1 MALNPFHA
9 CDQTRARMLAHM
21 AAAAYNAPNRVGS
34 ASMSFAH
41 RHLLGIEPLSQTD
54 ITTLL
59 DLADTY
65 VDLNR
70 QPHKHSDALRGL
82 TQINMFFENSTRT
95 QASFEIAG
103 KRLGADVMNMAMQ
116 ASSIKKGET
125 LIDTA
130 MTLNAMHPDLLVV
143 RHPQSG
149 AVDLLAQKVNCA
161 VLNAG
166 DGRHEHPTQ
175 ALLDALTIRR
185 AKGRLHRLS
194 IAICGD
200 IAHSRVARSNIMLL
214 GKMENRIRLIAP
226 PTLMP
231 AQIGEFGVEVFDDME
246 KGLKDVDVVMMLRL
260 QKERMD
266 GGFIPSER
274 EYYHRFG
281 LDAEKLSHAKP
292 DAIVMHPGPM
302 NRGVEIDGTL
312 ADDINRSVI
321 QDQVEM
327 GVAVRMAAMDLLA
340 RNLADS
346 RKGAA

>member
-1 MALNPFHA
+1 
-9 CDQTRARMLAHM
+9 
-21 AAAAYNAPNRVGS
+21 
-34 ASMSFAH
+34 MSF
-41 RHLLGIEPLSQTD
+41 RQKHLLGIEGLGQD
-54 ITTLL
+54 EITEVL
-59 DLADTY
+59 DLADRY
-65 VDLNR
+65 AALNR
-70 QPHKHSDALRGL
+70 SPTKHNEVLTGL

-116 ASSIKKGET
+116 TSSVKKGET

-130 MTLNAMHPDLLVV
+130 LTLNAMHPDLLVV

-149 AVDLLAQKVNCA
+149 AVNLLAEKVNCA

-200 IAHSRVARSNIMLL
+200 IAHSRVARSNILLL
-214 GKMENRIRLIAP
+214 GKMENRIRLIGP

-231 AQIGEFGVEVFDDME
+231 AGAADWGCEIYEDMAE
-246 KGLKDVDVVMMLRL
+246 GLRDVDVVMMLRL
-260 QKERMD
+260 QRERMD

-274 EYYHRFG
+274 EYYHRYG
-281 LDAEKLSHAKP
+281 LDAEKLRHAKP
-292 DAIVMHPGPM
+292 DAIVMHSGPM

-312 ADDINRSVI
+312 ADDLNRPVI

-327 GVAVRMAAMDLLA
+327 GVAVRIAAMELLA
-340 RNLADS
+340 RNRQRAD
-346 RKGAA
+346 A

>member
-1 MALNPFHA
+1 MFT
-9 CDQTRARMLAHM
+9 Q
-21 AAAAYNAPNRVGS
+21 
-34 ASMSFAH
+34 
-41 RHLLGIEPLSQTD
+41 RHLLGIEPLHPTE
-54 ITTLL
+54 ITALL
-59 DLADTY
+59 DLADRYAEQT
-65 VDLNR
+65 R
-70 QPHKHSDALRGL
+70 RGEKHGDALAGL

-116 ASSIKKGET
+116 ASSVKKGET

-130 MTLNAMHPDLLVV
+130 LTLNAMRPDLLVV
-143 RHPQSG
+143 RHPHSG
-149 AVDLLAQKVNCA
+149 AVNLLAEKVNCA

-185 AKGRLHRLS
+185 AKGRLHRLTV
-194 IAICGD
+194 AICGD
-200 IAHSRVARSNIMLL
+200 IAHSRVARSNLILL
-214 GKMENRIRLIAP
+214 GKMENRVRLVGP

-231 AQIGEFGVEVFDDME
+231 AGIAEFGVEVTDDME
-246 KGLKDVDVVMMLRL
+246 AGLKDADVVMMLRL

-266 GGFIPSER
+266 GAFIPSER

-281 LDAEKLSHAKP
+281 LDAAKLAHAKP

-321 QDQVEM
+321 QEQVEM

-340 RNLADS
+340 RNLAA
-346 RKGAA
+346 G